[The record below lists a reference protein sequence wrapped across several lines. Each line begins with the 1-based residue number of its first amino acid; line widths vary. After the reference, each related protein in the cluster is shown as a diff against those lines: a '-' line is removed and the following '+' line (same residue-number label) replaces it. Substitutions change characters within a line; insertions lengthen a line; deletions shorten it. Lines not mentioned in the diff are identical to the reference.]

1 MRHAT
6 FRQLEVFQAIAES
19 GSFTRA
25 AQRLHLTQPTVSMQI
40 KKLTDAAGTPLLEQ
54 LGKKVHLTEAGRE
67 VLAYARVIHG
77 QLEELEAVLNRLKG
91 VAGGRL
97 RISVASTANYF
108 MPALLAEFSRR
119 HPEVKASLDITNRE
133 TLLRQLSENT
143 VDLVVMGQPPT
154 ELNLEAAVFLDNP
167 LVIVAPPNHP
177 LGRVKRIPL
186 ARLEKEVFLVREP
199 GSGTRIAMERFF
211 SERHIRLTT
220 GMEVGSNEAIKQSV
234 EAGLGL
240 GLLSRATLE
249 QELTLGRLVVLNV
262 AEFPISRHWFVVHRA
277 GKRLSPVAQAF
288 KEFLLKEGRSMIQ
301 RRPAHASKR
310 ARRVSTR

>member
-19 GSFTRA
+19 GSYTRA

-40 KKLTDAAGTPLLEQ
+40 KKLADAAGTPLLEQ

-167 LVIVAPPNHP
+167 LVVVAPPHHP
-177 LGRVKRIPL
+177 LARTKRIPL
-186 ARLEKEVFLVREP
+186 ARLEQEVFLVREP

-211 SERHIRLTT
+211 NERNIRLTT

-249 QELTLGRLVVLNV
+249 QELSLGRLAVLSV
-262 AEFPISRHWFVVHRA
+262 AEFPILRHWYVVHRT
-277 GKRLSPVAQAF
+277 GKRLTPVAQAF
-288 KEFLLKEGRSMIQ
+288 KEFLLKEGRSIIQ
-301 RRPAHASKR
+301 RQPAR
-310 ARRVSTR
+310 ARRALKR